1 MMTKMEILIALEQL
15 PNQER
20 LEIIEVASR
29 LVRQDKLA
37 ALARSAEIMLPLY
50 EQSGELTE
58 MTDLNTDD
66 FVEYRDYV

>member
-1 MMTKMEILIALEQL
+1 MLTKAEIINALERM

-37 ALARSAEIMLPLY
+37 ALARSAEIMKPLY
-50 EQSGELTE
+50 EAGGELTE
-58 MTDLNTDD
+58 TTD
-66 FVEYRDYV
+66 FY